1 MRLLRVKT
9 SSITIILV
17 LALCISGCHNRRQV
31 KTEQSST
38 SEAPAPAIRPEDFK
52 PGDEVPA
59 DVIVQCGADA
69 FFRDDAISDATF
81 ALMQGRSYKE
91 GCPVP
96 REDLRYLTVLHKDSL
111 GRSLVGEIIVNKDI
125 SQDILQIMQALYEA
139 SYPIEKMR
147 LIDYYDA
154 DDHASMLDNNSSAF
168 NYRPRAHQSAIS
180 KHALGLAI
188 DINPLYNPYCL
199 TTESGAFIIEPKEAR
214 QYANRNFESPYK
226 IEKGDACWTLFRE
239 HGFWWGGG
247 WAGRTR
253 DYQHFEK

>member
-1 MRLLRVKT
+1 MRILLQRI
-9 SSITIILV
+9 SSITLIISLS
-17 LALCISGCHNRRQV
+17 LCFSGCRNRRQV
-31 KTEQSST
+31 ETGSAPVTET
-38 SEAPAPAIRPEDFK
+38 AVPAMTPEDFK
-52 PGDEVPA
+52 PGDEVPGQA
-59 DVIVQCGADA
+59 IVQCGADA
-69 FFRDDAISDATF
+69 FFRDDAVDDALF
-81 ALMQGRSYKE
+81 ALMQGKSYKE

-111 GRSLVGEIIVNKDI
+111 GRSLVGELIVNKEI
-125 SQDILQIMQALYEA
+125 SQDVLQIMRGLYDA

-154 DDHASMLDNNSSAF
+154 DDRASMLDNNSSAF
-168 NYRPRAHQSAIS
+168 NYRPRAHQSVIS

-199 TTESGAFIIEPKEAR
+199 TTESGAYIIEPRESAK
-214 QYANRNFESPYK
+214 YANRNFESPYK
-226 IEKGDACWTLFRE
+226 IEKGDPCWTLFRE
-239 HGFWWGGG
+239 RGFFWGGG

>member
-1 MRLLRVKT
+1 MNRLYR
-9 SSITIILV
+9 ITAAAALACV
-17 LALCISGCHNRRQV
+17 LALCLNSCLNRTV
-31 KTEQSST
+31 KT
-38 SEAPAPAIRPEDFK
+38 SEAQEETEEIIEEPTFN
-52 PGDEVPA
+52 PGDQVP
-59 DVIVQCGADA
+59 DEWLQKRGADSYFSA
-69 FFRDDAISDATF
+69 SPIRDDIF

-91 GCPVP
+91 GCPVA

-111 GRSLVGEIIVNKDI
+111 GRSLVGEMVVNKDI
-125 SQDILQIMQALYEA
+125 ANDVVDIFKALYEA

-154 DDHASMLDNNSSAF
+154 DDHASMIDNNSSAF

-199 TTESGAFIIEPKEAR
+199 TTEDGRLIIEPREAR
-214 QYANRNFESPYK
+214 QYANRDFESPYK
-226 IEKGDACWTLFRE
+226 IEKGDPCWTLFRE
-239 HGFWWGGG
+239 KGFWWGGG
-247 WAGRTR
+247 WANRTR